1 MKNLIDV
8 NLCGDVG
15 LDEWKPWEWY
25 PEVWPSK
32 SKFFTWLRGCLRN
45 AVWNK
50 SPIKIIYKNEN
61 CSKPPSDYTGKAK
74 TGAYCALSG
83 EWEGKSKLEVDHIS
97 GNVSLQDEEDI
108 LGFIQHLIPPPG
120 SLQLVTKEAHKIKS
134 YAEKQGISYEM
145 AAAQKKAIYLIKNK
159 EDKTFLEENGV
170 VPETNQSKRREQII
184 KVLMGANRNKM

>member
-8 NLCGDVG
+8 NLFGDVG

-25 PEVWPSK
+25 PEVWSSK

-83 EWEGKSKLEVDHIS
+83 VWEGKSKLEVDHIE
-97 GNVSLQDEEDI
+97 GNVSLLTEEDVLI
-108 LGFIQHLIPPPG
+108 FIKHLIPPPN

-134 YAEKQGISYEM
+134 LSERQGVSYEQ
-145 AAAQKKAIYLIKNK
+145 AEATKKAILIVKEKRDKEWLLSKGITPAKNQK
-159 EDKTFLEENGV
+159 
-170 VPETNQSKRREQII
+170 QRREQIVE
-184 KVLMGANRNKM
+184 VLMNGKLIT